1 MFVGEAWAD
10 DAGSERA
17 AGDARREPNPS
28 TDEPTRAEF
37 ALHDGSPARLELDRR
52 GGRVLSSEAGGALSG
67 PGTHVLDLSEG
78 AAVQPGIYFLRLT
91 QGNTRSGARAAVV
104 R

>member
-1 MFVGEAWAD
+1 MKPAKWPDVPAPNVQLAMRGV
-10 DAGSERA
+10 S
-17 AGDARREPNPS
+17 PNPS
-28 TDEPTRAEF
+28 TDGRLRAEF
-37 ALHDGSPARLELDRR
+37 TLHDGSPARLELIDVA
-52 GGRVLSSEAGGALSG
+52 GRVLSSRQVGALG

-91 QGNTRSGARAAVV
+91 QGQHEVRARAAVV